1 MYGPLLVAVL
11 LSPFLAL
18 LLLGF
23 LLPLG
28 HAVSGS
34 LTTGQRLGSEYA
46 AVAHSAVFWLVLQRT
61 FVTSAL
67 VSLICLLVAYPT
79 AEFISLAS
87 RRLQPLL
94 LALVVV
100 PLWSSTVARTY
111 SWVGMFQ
118 RDGIVD
124 RVAALFGAGP
134 RHLLFS
140 RPAVL
145 VGMVHVMLP
154 FLLLPA
160 YAALQRYDQRLTKAS
175 LSLGAS
181 RTRTLLRVKLP
192 VLAPQLISGGVA
204 VFIVSLG
211 FFITPAVLGG
221 PSSQMISNLIYQQ
234 VYTTFDIPRGYAIC
248 VILVVLTLVVLGLM
262 ALLLNLVRKAVR

>member
-11 LSPFLAL
+11 LSPFFAL
-18 LLLGF
+18 LVLGF

-28 HAVSGS
+28 HAIGGS
-34 LTTGQRLGSEYA
+34 LTSGEQIGSEYT
-46 AVAHSAVFWLVLQRT
+46 AVAHNAVFWLVLRRT
-61 FVTSAL
+61 FTTSAL

-79 AEFISLAS
+79 AEFITLAN

-124 RVAALFGAGP
+124 RVAAVFGAGP

-140 RPAVL
+140 QPAVM

-160 YAALQRYDQRLTKAS
+160 YAALQRYDQHLTKAS

-192 VLAPQLISGGVA
+192 VMAPQLISGGVA
-204 VFIVSLG
+204 VFILSLG

-221 PSSQMISNLIYQQ
+221 PRSQMISNLIYQQ
-234 VYTTFDIPRGYAIC
+234 VFTAFDLPRAYAIC
-248 VILVVLTLVVLGLM
+248 VVLVLLTLVVLGLM
-262 ALLLNLVRKAVR
+262 AFLLYLVRRAVR